1 VNASFKPMGVLL
13 KIDHRETK
21 LKELLVRY
29 QDSKKLSDIEMIFE
43 NLAHADI
50 QVWYN
55 QSIVCILERKSYS
68 DLLASIKDGRYRNQ
82 KAVLFESGYVPSQ
95 VYYIIEGPVK
105 KWNDTSLGMDS
116 IKGAMINTLLRDN
129 IGLFWSQ
136 SVEDTADLI
145 REMVTRIQKDPSK
158 YIQDKT
164 TEKQIVTL
172 SQNDKV
178 TPAVAFVH
186 MLCQIPG
193 ISNKSGQALANEF
206 GTMKQMIQ
214 TLGSLST
221 EEQKKRLE
229 TVKVGGRKMS
239 SKIVEHI
246 ITHLLC

>member
-1 VNASFKPMGVLL
+1 MGVLL
-13 KIDHRETK
+13 KIDHREGK

-29 QDSKKLSDIEMIFE
+29 QDSKKLADVELVFE

-50 QVWYN
+50 QVW
-55 QSIVCILERKSYS
+55 IGTTLVCILERKSHS

-82 KAVLFESGYVPSQ
+82 KAVLFDSGYVSSQ
-95 VYYIIEGPVK
+95 IYYIIEGTVK
-105 KWNDTSLGMDS
+105 KWNDSSHGMDS
-116 IKGAMINTLLRDN
+116 VKGAMINTLLRDK
-129 IGLFWSQ
+129 ISLFWSQ

-158 YIQDKT
+158 YIEDKA

-193 ISNKSGQALANEF
+193 ISNKSGQALATEF
-206 GTMKQMIQ
+206 GTMKQMMQ
-214 TLGSLST
+214 ALGSLSP
-221 EEQKKRLE
+221 EEQKKRLD

-239 SKIVEHI
+239 SKIVENI
-246 ITHLLC
+246 ISHLLC

>member
-1 VNASFKPMGVLL
+1 MTVIL
-13 KIDHRETK
+13 KIDHREGK

-29 QDSKKLSDIEMIFE
+29 QEAKKLADIELVFE

-50 QVWYN
+50 QVWKD
-55 QSIVCILERKSYS
+55 QTLICILERKSYS

-82 KAVLFESGYVPSQ
+82 KAVLFDSGYLPSQ

-105 KWNDTSLGMDS
+105 KWNDTSVGVDS
-116 IKGAMINTLLRDN
+116 IKGAMINTLLRDK

-158 YIQDKT
+158 YIEDKT
-164 TEKQIVTL
+164 TDKQIVTL

-178 TPAVAFVH
+178 TPAIAFVH

-193 ISNKSGQALANEF
+193 ISNKSSQALASEF
-206 GTMKQMIQ
+206 GTMKQMMQ
-214 TLGSLST
+214 TLAPLSP
-221 EEQKKRLE
+221 EEQKKRLDA
-229 TVKVGGRKMS
+229 VKVGGRKMS
-239 SKIVEHI
+239 SKIVDNI

>member
-1 VNASFKPMGVLL
+1 MGVLL
-13 KIDHRETK
+13 KIDHREGK
-21 LKELLVRY
+21 LKDLLVRY
-29 QDSKKLSDIEMIFE
+29 QDSKKLSDVELVFE

-50 QVWYN
+50 QVW
-55 QSIVCILERKSYS
+55 IGTTLVCILERKSYS

-82 KAVLFESGYVPSQ
+82 KAVLFDSGYVASQ
-95 VYYIIEGPVK
+95 IYYIIEGTVK
-105 KWNDTSLGMDS
+105 KWNDSSHGMDS
-116 IKGAMINTLLRDN
+116 VKGAMINTLLRDK
-129 IGLFWSQ
+129 ISLFWSQ

-158 YIQDKT
+158 YTEDKA

-193 ISNKSGQALANEF
+193 ISNKSGQALATEF
-206 GTMKQMIQ
+206 GTMKQMMQ
-214 TLGSLST
+214 ALGSLSP
-221 EEQKKRLE
+221 EEQKKRLD

-239 SKIVEHI
+239 SKIVENI
-246 ITHLLC
+246 ISHLLC

>member
-1 VNASFKPMGVLL
+1 MSVIL
-13 KIDHRETK
+13 KIDHREGK
-21 LKELLVRY
+21 LKELLLRY
-29 QDSKKLSDIEMIFE
+29 QDTKKLGDIELIFE

-50 QVWYN
+50 QVWKD
-55 QSIVCILERKSYS
+55 QTLVCILERKSYS

-82 KAVLFESGYVPSQ
+82 KAVLFDSGYLPSQ

-116 IKGAMINTLLRDN
+116 IKGSMINTLLRDK

-145 REMVTRIQKDPSK
+145 REMVNRIQKDPSK
-158 YIQDKT
+158 YIEDKT

-178 TPAVAFVH
+178 TPSVAFVH

-193 ISNKSGQALANEF
+193 ISNKSSQALATEF
-206 GTMKQMIQ
+206 GTMKQMMQ
-214 TLGSLST
+214 TLGPLSP
-221 EEQKKRLE
+221 EEQKKRLDA
-229 TVKVGGRKMS
+229 VKVGGRKMS
-239 SKIVEHI
+239 SKIVDNI